1 MIFTIEG
8 LDGTGKETQSKL
20 LLARLRQEG
29 RKAEMISFPNYNTT
43 GCSMVEAYLNGD
55 FGSADEVNAYQASA
69 MFAMDRLYTYH
80 TKMKPLLADGS
91 DIVCDRYV
99 ESNLLYQSAKIA
111 YPVQRNEYV
120 EWQYDFEYHKLALPM
135 PDRVFFL
142 ALEYESFQKLLKKR
156 GTSKHSGKDIHE
168 SDSDFLNRV
177 YVNALQVAENCGWEI
192 IICNDKDGN
201 LMSRK
206 AISERIWKSAKELL

>member
-20 LLARLRQEG
+20 LLSNLQRQG

-43 GCSMVEAYLNGD
+43 GCSMVESYLNGD

-111 YPVQRNEYV
+111 DPVQRNEYV

-135 PDRVFFL
+135 PNRVFFL
-142 ALEYESFQKLLKKR
+142 ALSYDSFQKLLKKR
-156 GTSKHSGKDIHE
+156 GTAKHSGKDIHE

-177 YVNALQVAENCGWEI
+177 YVNALQVAENCEWEI
-192 IICNDKDGN
+192 IICNDNDGN

-206 AISERIWKSAKELL
+206 AISEKIWKATKELL